1 MKIAAIQSN
10 LVWCDQNSNR
20 ASLQKQMFES
30 AKADIYVLP
39 EMFSTG
45 FCTGNS
51 DFAETVLA
59 DGSCASLLWMK
70 ECALKLD
77 AAIVGSVAVKMPE
90 GCRNRLYF
98 VFPDGS
104 HQFYDKRH
112 LFTYGG
118 EDKYFSAGDRRV
130 IVEFRGWKFLLA
142 VCYDLRFPKWL
153 RNGLDSN
160 GVPAYDAMLLVASW
174 PDRRR
179 FAWDALIKARAIEN
193 QSYVVAVNRVGDD
206 PSCHYSGGSAIID
219 FAGQTITS
227 SDKQSVLQG
236 ELDKEEL
243 NAFREH
249 FPFLMDADI

>member
-1 MKIAAIQSN
+1 MKVAVIQAD
-10 LVWCDQNSNR
+10 LAWCDQESNR
-20 ASLQKQMFES
+20 VNLWKQMKDAGQCDLF
-30 AKADIYVLP
+30 VLP

-45 FCTGNS
+45 FCTGNP

-59 DGSCASLLWMK
+59 DGLCASLLWMK

-77 AAIVGSVAVKMPE
+77 AAIVGSVAVKLPE

-153 RNGLDSN
+153 RNGLDLN

-179 FAWDALIKARAIEN
+179 LAWDALIKARAIEN

-219 FAGQTITS
+219 FAGNTIAS
-227 SDKQSVLQG
+227 SDKQSALQG
-236 ELDKEEL
+236 ELDKGEL